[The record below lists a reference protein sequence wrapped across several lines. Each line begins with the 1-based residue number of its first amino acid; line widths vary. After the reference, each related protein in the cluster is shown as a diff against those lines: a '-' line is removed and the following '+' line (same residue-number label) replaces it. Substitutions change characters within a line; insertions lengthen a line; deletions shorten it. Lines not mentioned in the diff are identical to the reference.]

1 MFSFETAV
9 ESARLIQD
17 DFDVFFGDG
26 EAAERRTQMAAT
38 AKRNDSDGISHYL
51 RHLGGHKQLTRE
63 EEYSLGRRAR
73 KGDEEAKRILAV
85 SNLPFV
91 VAVARKFASRG
102 ARLDD
107 LIQEGNVG
115 LMKAIEHFDPKKNVR
130 FATYAVWW
138 IRAYI
143 TRYLKDNRSQVRGGE
158 AERLSMSDFSLD
170 TPIED
175 DSESTYLDRLED
187 SGESPDD
194 TFIGKERDTEV
205 NAALEKVKKRLGD
218 LGWDIL
224 QERLTQDKPLTLEE
238 LGQRWGVSR
247 ERVRQ
252 VELKTKS
259 FLARYLDAFNTDE
272 EELNLDEHE
281 VSHAA

>member
-1 MFSFETAV
+1 MAMKARS
-9 ESARLIQD
+9 ES
-17 DFDVFFGDG
+17 
-26 EAAERRTQMAAT
+26 E
-38 AKRNDSDGISHYL
+38 GISSYM
-51 RHLGGHKQLTRE
+51 RSLGGHRQLTRE
-63 EEYSLGRRAR
+63 DEYELSRRVR
-73 KGDEEAKRILAV
+73 KGDESARQELAR

-91 VAVARKFASRG
+91 ISVARKFQNRG

-107 LIQEGNVG
+107 LVQEGNVG
-115 LMKAIEHFDPKKNVR
+115 LMKAIEHFDSKKNVR

-158 AERLSMSDFSLD
+158 HERMSMSDFSLD

-175 DSESTYLDRLED
+175 DSDATYLERLED
-187 SGESPDD
+187 GGQIQDE
-194 TFIGKERDTEV
+194 TFMRSERDGEV
-205 NAALEKVKKRLGD
+205 SEALTRVKKRLGD

-224 QERLTQDKPLTLEE
+224 QERLTHERPRTLEE

-252 VELKTKS
+252 VELRTRN
-259 FLARYLDAFNTDE
+259 FLARYLSAFNDDE
-272 EELNLDEHE
+272 EAQAHGEATGS
-281 VSHAA
+281 SHKAA

>member
-1 MFSFETAV
+1 MQLGKET
-9 ESARLIQD
+9 L
-17 DFDVFFGDG
+17 
-26 EAAERRTQMAAT
+26 TP
-38 AKRNDSDGISHYL
+38 YL
-51 RHLGGHKQLTRE
+51 SHLGDHPQLSRE
-63 EEYSLGRRAR
+63 QEYELGARAR
-73 KGDEEAKRILAV
+73 KGDAEARRVLAV
-85 SNLPFV
+85 SNLSFV
-91 VAVARKFASRG
+91 VAVAKKFARSG

-158 AERLSMSDFSLD
+158 SERATMSDLSLD
-170 TPIED
+170 ASVDEEG
-175 DSESTYLDRLED
+175 ESTFLDRLED
-187 SGESPDD
+187 LGPGPSEVFLS
-194 TFIGKERDTEV
+194 KEKDERVQD
-205 NAALEKVKKRLGD
+205 ALAKVRKRIGD

-224 QERLTQDKPLTLEE
+224 QERLTQDKPRTLEE
-238 LGQRWGVSR
+238 LGARWGVSR

-259 FLARYLDAFNTDE
+259 FLARYLSAVNQDE
-272 EELNLDEHE
+272 ELDSD
-281 VSHAA
+281 VADAA

>member
-1 MFSFETAV
+1 MANTTKY
-9 ESARLIQD
+9 
-17 DFDVFFGDG
+17 
-26 EAAERRTQMAAT
+26 AAE
-38 AKRNDSDGISHYL
+38 GLSHYL
-51 RHLGGHKQLTRE
+51 RHLGGHHQLTRE
-63 EEYSLGRRAR
+63 QEYELARAAR
-73 KGDEEAKRILAV
+73 KGDESARQTLAT
-85 SNLPFV
+85 SNLAFV
-91 VAVARKFASRG
+91 VAVAKKFANRG

-158 AERLSMSDFSLD
+158 SERGSMVDFSLD
-170 TPIED
+170 ATIDE
-175 DSESTYLDRLED
+175 EGETTFMDRLED
-187 SGESPDD
+187 GGPSPSDVYLAREQD
-194 TFIGKERDTEV
+194 QEV
-205 NAALEKVKKRLGD
+205 HEALTKVRKRIGD

-259 FLARYLDAFNTDE
+259 FLERYLVAFNQDE
-272 EELNLDEHE
+272 EN
-281 VSHAA
+281 VSADAA

>member
-1 MFSFETAV
+1 MSYFETEV
-9 ESARLIQD
+9 W
-17 DFDVFFGDG
+17 G
-26 EAAERRTQMAAT
+26 EHLPAEPEQTLFMPEEVKVL
-38 AKRNDSDGISHYL
+38 AKTSSGSDGLSHYM
-51 RHLGGHKQLTRE
+51 RSMGGHKQLTRE
-63 EEYSLGRRAR
+63 DEYELSGRAR
-73 KGDEEAKRILAV
+73 KGDEAARRTLAV

-91 VAVARKFASRG
+91 VAVAKKFASRG

-115 LMKAIEHFDPKKNVR
+115 LMKAIEHFDSKKNVR

-158 AERLSMSDFSLD
+158 SERASMSDFSLD
-170 TPIED
+170 TPIEED
-175 DSESTYLDRLED
+175 GDSTWLDRLESHD
-187 SGESPDD
+187 EAPDM
-194 TFIGKERDTEV
+194 TYTRHERDAEV
-205 NAALEKVKKRLGD
+205 SEALEKVKKRLGD

-224 QERLTQDKPLTLEE
+224 QERLTQDKPRTLEE

-252 VELKTKS
+252 VELKTKN
-259 FLARYLDAFNTDE
+259 FLARYLEPINQDSEIDADAQ
-272 EELNLDEHE
+272 
-281 VSHAA
+281 HAA

>member
-1 MFSFETAV
+1 MAM
-9 ESARLIQD
+9 A
-17 DFDVFFGDG
+17 GYG
-26 EAAERRTQMAAT
+26 AE
-38 AKRNDSDGISHYL
+38 NLSSYL
-51 RHLGGHKQLTRE
+51 KGLGAQKQLTRE
-63 EEYSLGRRAR
+63 EEYALANRAR
-73 KGDEEAKRILAV
+73 KGDESARQELAT
-85 SNLPFV
+85 SNLAFV
-91 VAVARKFASRG
+91 VAVAKKYAQRG
-102 ARLDD
+102 SRLDD

-158 AERLSMSDFSLD
+158 AERVSMSDFSLD

-175 DSESTYLDRLED
+175 DSETTYLERLED
-187 SGESPDD
+187 GGQTQDE
-194 TFIGKERDTEV
+194 TFLRSERDSEV
-205 NAALEKVKKRLGD
+205 NEALTRVKKRLGD

-224 QERLTQDKPLTLEE
+224 QERLTQEKPRTLEE

-252 VELKTKS
+252 VELRTRN
-259 FLARYLDAFNTDE
+259 FLARYLAAFNEDQETAEHPATD
-272 EELNLDEHE
+272 LKGK
-281 VSHAA
+281 AA

>member
-1 MFSFETAV
+1 MAN
-9 ESARLIQD
+9 AIQQREN
-17 DFDVFFGDG
+17 V
-26 EAAERRTQMAAT
+26 
-38 AKRNDSDGISHYL
+38 SHYL
-51 RHLGGHKQLTRE
+51 RQLSGRPQLTRE
-63 EEYSLGRRAR
+63 QEYELARRAK
-73 KGDEEAKRILAV
+73 KGDEEARQLLAT
-85 SNLPFV
+85 SNLAFV
-91 VAVARKFASRG
+91 VAVAKKFAHRN

-158 AERLSMSDFSLD
+158 SERPVMTDFSLD
-170 TPIED
+170 ASLDEEGET
-175 DSESTYLDRLED
+175 TFLDRLED
-187 SGESPDD
+187 GGPSPQAQY
-194 TFIGKERDTEV
+194 ISREQDTEV
-205 NAALEKVKKRLGD
+205 QEALAKVKKRIGD

-224 QERLTQDKPLTLEE
+224 QERLTQDKPRTLEE
-238 LGQRWGVSR
+238 LGERWGVSR

-259 FLARYLDAFNTDE
+259 FLARYLSAFNQDE
-272 EELNLDEHE
+272 EQQQQDGPTAD
-281 VSHAA
+281 AA

>member
-1 MFSFETAV
+1 MTT
-9 ESARLIQD
+9 RTIKN
-17 DFDVFFGDG
+17 G
-26 EAAERRTQMAAT
+26 AE
-38 AKRNDSDGISHYL
+38 GLSHYL
-51 RHLGGHKQLTRE
+51 RHLGEHTQLTRE
-63 EEYSLGRRAR
+63 QEYELAGRAR
-73 KGDEEAKRILAV
+73 KGDETARQTLAT
-85 SNLPFV
+85 SNLAFV
-91 VAVARKFASRG
+91 VAVAKKFASRG

-143 TRYLKDNRSQVRGGE
+143 TRYLKDNRSHVRGGE
-158 AERLSMSDFSLD
+158 AERGSMTDFSLD
-170 TPIED
+170 ASIDEEGET
-175 DSESTYLDRLED
+175 TFLDRLED
-187 SGESPDD
+187 GGPSPADI
-194 TFIGKERDTEV
+194 FLSREQNEEV
-205 NAALEKVKKRLGD
+205 QEALAKVRKRIGD

-224 QERLTQDKPLTLEE
+224 TERLTQDKPRTLEE

-259 FLARYLDAFNTDE
+259 FLERYLSAFNEDE
-272 EELNLDEHE
+272 EFNSSVD
-281 VSHAA
+281 AA

>member
-1 MFSFETAV
+1 MSFFETLSLEAHLLRDS
-9 ESARLIQD
+9 EPRN
-17 DFDVFFGDG
+17 GDEEPTMRSG
-26 EAAERRTQMAAT
+26 EREGLST
-38 AKRNDSDGISHYL
+38 YL
-51 RHLGGHKQLTRE
+51 RGMGGHKQLTRE
-63 EEYSLGRRAR
+63 EEYELSRRAR
-73 KGDEEAKRILAV
+73 KGDESARRTLAV

-115 LMKAIEHFDPKKNVR
+115 LMKAIEHFDSRKNVR

-143 TRYLKDNRSQVRGGE
+143 TRYLKDNRSHVRGGE
-158 AERLSMSDFSLD
+158 HERMSMSDFSLD
-170 TPIED
+170 APID
-175 DSESTYLDRLED
+175 DESDASYVDRLED
-187 SGESPDD
+187 AAPTPDQS
-194 TFIGKERDTEV
+194 FLSLERDEEV
-205 NAALEKVKKRLGD
+205 SVALQRVKRRLGD

-224 QERLTQDKPLTLEE
+224 QERLTQDKPRTLEE

-259 FLARYLDAFNTDE
+259 FLARYLASVNDDG
-272 EELNLDEHE
+272 ELATELQE
-281 VSHAA
+281 AA

>member
-1 MFSFETAV
+1 MANTTKY
-9 ESARLIQD
+9 
-17 DFDVFFGDG
+17 
-26 EAAERRTQMAAT
+26 AAEGLSQ
-38 AKRNDSDGISHYL
+38 YL
-51 RHLGGHKQLTRE
+51 RQLGGHQQLTRE
-63 EEYSLGRRAR
+63 QEYELARRAR
-73 KGDEEAKRILAV
+73 KGDEAARQTLAT
-85 SNLPFV
+85 SNLAFV
-91 VAVARKFASRG
+91 VAVAKKFANRG

-158 AERLSMSDFSLD
+158 SERGSMVDYSLD
-170 TPIED
+170 ASID
-175 DSESTYLDRLED
+175 DDGETTFLDRLED
-187 SGESPDD
+187 NGPSPQDVFLSREQD
-194 TFIGKERDTEV
+194 KEVQE
-205 NAALEKVKKRLGD
+205 ALAKVRKRIGD

-224 QERLTQDKPLTLEE
+224 RERLTQDKPLTLEE

-252 VELKTKS
+252 VELKTKT
-259 FLARYLDAFNTDE
+259 FLERYLSAFNQDE
-272 EELNLDEHE
+272 E
-281 VSHAA
+281 SAAADAA